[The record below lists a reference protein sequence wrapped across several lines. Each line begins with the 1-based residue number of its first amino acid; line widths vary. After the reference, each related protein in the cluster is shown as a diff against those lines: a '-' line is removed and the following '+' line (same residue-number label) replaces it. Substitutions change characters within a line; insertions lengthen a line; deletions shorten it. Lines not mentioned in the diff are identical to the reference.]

1 MRFFLI
7 DGPCLCMA
15 IAVLAGCSD
24 DEDLKQAPRASSFE
38 QTQELET
45 LRQQNND
52 LNWEIN
58 RLKPKVPTE
67 SGLDMVRSKTTG
79 LWYLDVQREPFT
91 GRAVEKFEDGT
102 WKGEVSF
109 LKGNKDGVER
119 YWYPNG
125 RIRIE
130 SQWMNGQL
138 HGFVTEWD
146 NRGKLL
152 KRRRFNR
159 GEEVSVP

>member
-1 MRFFLI
+1 
-7 DGPCLCMA
+7 MA
-15 IAVLAGCSD
+15 IALLAGCSD
-24 DEDLKQAPRASSFE
+24 DENRNPAPRASSFE
-38 QTQELET
+38 QTEELEN

-109 LKGNKDGVER
+109 LKGKKDGVER
-119 YWYPNG
+119 YWHPNG
-125 RIRIE
+125 LIRIE
-130 SQWMNGQL
+130 SQWMNGEL

-152 KRRRFNR
+152 ERRRFRR